1 MSQCLTCGGAIQ
13 SGELRCPKCGAGV
26 PVVQAPVPL
35 SPQAVMV
42 PAPQVVYVQA
52 APQAPAISDKTRV
65 VYILLA
71 FFLGGLGVHNFYAGR
86 TGRGVAQLLIT
97 LFIGWLIVPL
107 FFVFIWVVVEM
118 LTVTKD
124 GKGLAFA

>member
-1 MSQCLTCGGAIQ
+1 M
-13 SGELRCPKCGAGV
+13 
-26 PVVQAPVPL
+26 
-35 SPQAVMV
+35 M

-52 APQAPAISDKTRV
+52 EPLAPATSDKTRV

-107 FFVFIWVVVEM
+107 FFVFIWVLIEM
-118 LTVTKD
+118 LTVTED